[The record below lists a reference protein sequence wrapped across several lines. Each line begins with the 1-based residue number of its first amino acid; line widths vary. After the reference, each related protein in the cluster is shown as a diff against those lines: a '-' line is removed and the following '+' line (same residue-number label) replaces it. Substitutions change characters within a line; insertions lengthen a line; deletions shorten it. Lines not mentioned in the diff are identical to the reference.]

1 MIFIIHDIMKIKNL
15 KFQFEDGLS
24 GTPGT
29 PVKPTHLEIMG
40 NGNGRST
47 NGNFFATILWCFKIN
62 LYSL

>member
-47 NGNFFATILWCFKIN
+47 NGNFFATIL
-62 LYSL
+62 